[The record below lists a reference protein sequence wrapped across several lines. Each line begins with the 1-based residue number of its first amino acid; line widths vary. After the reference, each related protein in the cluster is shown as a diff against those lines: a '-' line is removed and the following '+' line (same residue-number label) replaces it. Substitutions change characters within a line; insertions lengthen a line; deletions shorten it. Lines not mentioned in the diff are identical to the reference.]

1 MELLNNNREYGADS
15 PRRILFLTHLPP
27 PVHGVGLVNG
37 AVLKIVNCQK
47 NFSIRVIPIRPG
59 NSLTTIGKLTLRKYV
74 YSLGLFLK
82 LLYHLAV
89 FRPHF
94 LYFSLT
100 PIPPALYRDVGLVAL
115 IKLFK
120 TKRIFHLHRQGISK
134 IIQRSNFHRRLYK
147 FLFSNATIVHLTPL
161 LAQRELLDTC
171 IIDSKRVRIIGNP
184 LIAPVQKIE
193 TVKKEKQLLF
203 FSNLIALKGID
214 LLIESMKMVIIDEP
228 QVKLVI
234 AGGEIDP
241 TYTQSLQTK
250 IQTLGLANNVTLVI
264 NPKESA
270 KIELFNQSS
279 LFILPSVDDCFPLAI
294 NEAICYKIPVLTSK
308 IGGLNSVFL
317 SNEGVV
323 FIDPVNAD
331 TISNTI
337 LWALKN
343 RSKLGIEIERGATR
357 VDRLTQD
364 FPECI
369 LALFKH

>member
-15 PRRILFLTHLPP
+15 SRRILFLTHLPP

-37 AVLKIVNCQK
+37 AALQIVNSQK
-47 NFSIRVIPIRPG
+47 NFSTRVIPIRPS

-74 YSLGLFLK
+74 YSLGLFFK
-82 LLYHLAV
+82 LLYHLVV

-100 PIPPALYRDVGLVAL
+100 PIPPALYRDLGLVAL

-120 TKRIFHLHRQGISK
+120 AKRIFHLHRQGIGK

-147 FLFSNATIVHLTPL
+147 FLFSNATTVHLTPL
-161 LAQRELLDTC
+161 LAQQELLETC

-184 LIAPVQKIE
+184 LIAPVQEIE

-228 QVKLVI
+228 QAKLVI

-241 TYTQSLQTK
+241 SYTQSLQSK
-250 IQTLGLANNVTLVI
+250 IQAFGLAKNVTLII
-264 NPKESA
+264 NPKESD

-279 LFILPSVDDCFPLAI
+279 LFILPSVDDCFPLVI

-323 FIDPVNAD
+323 FIDPINAD